1 MMGLILLLCKNCWRL
16 NHGSIAMRPITSGD
30 DGGTPAKPD
39 GLSGNICNVA
49 FHKEPMTLEQIRWAY
64 NMLRSQDPPM
74 VGMKTI
80 ADEVKT
86 TGTTN
91 MYSR

>member
-1 MMGLILLLCKNCWRL
+1 MDVFL
-16 NHGSIAMRPITSGD
+16 NNVLVAKSNFFVPDIVSETITSGD
-30 DGGTPAKPD
+30 NGPTTNSH

-49 FHKEPMTLEQIRWAY
+49 FHKEPLTLEQIRWTY
-64 NMLRSQDPPM
+64 SMLKSKDPPM

-91 MYSR
+91 MYSQ